1 MKTSS
6 FLAAAVLLMGLPL
19 ASQAEAAIPM
29 FNGTCPG
36 GLDVHANDGGPVY
49 VNGKETQLKRFNDN
63 YFEARDSDSGVTL
76 SITRSADGGV
86 QMSYT
91 GRHGANGVCSIRN
104 SGPHDGSHAS
114 FNGSGSGSEVT
125 CESQS
130 NDLAECDMN
139 TQGNVE
145 IVRQLSRTQCVEA
158 GTGGFHVTRYGS
170 RTDAARFSVMSPKAG
185 GITRTTDGIPATS
198 HPSPSTMKGLPSCSV
213 PATFG
218 QETPVRWSPASL

>member
-1 MKTSS
+1 M
-6 FLAAAVLLMGLPL
+6 
-19 ASQAEAAIPM
+19 E
-29 FNGTCPG
+29 
-36 GLDVHANDGGPVY
+36 GP

-76 SITRSADGGV
+76 SITRSADGSV

-145 IVRQLSRTQCVEA
+145 IVRQLSRTQCVEGRNWGLSCHSVWVKDGCRAVFRNVSEGGRHHSDNGRHSGYQPPVAINNEGAAELLGACNVRA
-158 GTGGFHVTRYGS
+158 GNSGALVTRVPVNADVTELIIDYPDG
-170 RTDAARFSVMSPKAG
+170 RYLCMARNDGFVQSL
-185 GITRTTDGIPATS
+185 TR
-198 HPSPSTMKGLPSCSV
+198 MK
-213 PATFG
+213 
-218 QETPVRWSPASL
+218 R